1 MDLRTAAIGMPLHGT
16 GQASDPARIDQAA
29 RQLEGAFAQ
38 LLVGAMRQAGGSL
51 GGGDSL
57 FGDQGGHFRD
67 MYDQQLARSLSEG
80 RGLGLQ
86 DSIRRQLAGPQAA
99 ATATDA
105 NGMHGLG
112 AGAPAVPFSLHGYLR
127 PTAAEPMALPG
138 ARNAQASDDWQAAAE
153 RASALREA
161 ALARRE
167 ALAARAPSPSA
178 SSQAASRL
186 REAAAG
192 QHSPE
197 AFVAE
202 IWPHAQK
209 AAQEL
214 GVCARTL
221 VAQVAL
227 ETGWGRS
234 TMRRDG
240 GGAANNYFGIKA
252 TGGWQGDRATHRTQE
267 FSGGR
272 MQDEVASF
280 RAYAS
285 PAESFA
291 DYVRLLKTSPRY
303 SEAVN
308 SGGDGRRF
316 AQSLQRA
323 GYATDPQYA
332 AKLTAIAEGPTLRR
346 ALAQLDGGATPA
358 TRA

>member
-1 MDLRTAAIGMPLHGT
+1 MTRPRLKRLLLASHVGLVALLAGLLLATGAGMF
-16 GQASDPARIDQAA
+16 QASVR
-29 RQLEGAFAQ
+29 
-38 LLVGAMRQAGGSL
+38 
-51 GGGDSL
+51 
-57 FGDQGGHFRD
+57 
-67 MYDQQLARSLSEG
+67 
-80 RGLGLQ
+80 
-86 DSIRRQLAGPQAA
+86 
-99 ATATDA
+99 
-105 NGMHGLG
+105 
-112 AGAPAVPFSLHGYLR
+112 
-127 PTAAEPMALPG
+127 
-138 ARNAQASDDWQAAAE
+138 AQARAE
-153 RASALREA
+153 
-161 ALARRE
+161 
-167 ALAARAPSPSA
+167 
-178 SSQAASRL
+178 
-186 REAAAG
+186 
-192 QHSPE
+192 
-197 AFVAE
+197 
-202 IWPHAQK
+202 
-209 AAQEL
+209 
-214 GVCARTL
+214 

-240 GGAANNYFGIKA
+240 GGSANNYFGIKA

-272 MQDEVASF
+272 MQSEVASF

-346 ALAQLDGGATPA
+346 ALAQLDGDATPA